1 MNHLRLPAVLFL
13 LSINASMVWGAET
26 KLTAKGVEFFESKI
40 RPVLVQHC
48 YKCHSADQKE
58 PKGGLL
64 LDSREG
70 LAKGGESGAVIVPGE
85 PKESLLLQ
93 ALKFETYEMPPGNQL
108 SDNVVADFEKWIE
121 MGAPDPRSKAD
132 QKKPSLVDA
141 RKFWSLQPLKKGT
154 PPVVKNEAWAKS
166 TIDRYVLAELEA
178 KQLQVV
184 PDADKYIWLRRATFD
199 LTGLPPTPEEIAAFT
214 HDASPD
220 AYAKVIDRLL
230 ASPQYGER
238 WGRHWLDAARYG
250 ESTGKERNVPFQYAW
265 RYRDYVIDSF
275 NADKPQDE
283 FIREQIAGD
292 LLPAK
297 TVAEKNEHLIATG
310 FLALGTKSLN
320 ERKPQQFLADVA
332 DEQIDVT
339 FRTVL
344 GMTLACAR
352 CHDHKFDPFN
362 QADYYTVAG
371 VFRSTQVLCGVEP
384 GNNMQGY
391 EGKFAYLASEKP
403 TSAQDKPSASD
414 LKKIQELRSELLE
427 IHDKLSKG
435 QSLLNGGDAGK
446 LGKKFDKKELQERVE
461 KLRASLAK
469 GRERAEEIVGQIKRL
484 ENKESTGNQPVIA
497 VHDAFV
503 PRNAHIQ
510 IRGEVDQLGAEVPRG
525 IPLVLAVGRP
535 QKFETDQSGRLQLA
549 MWLTSKDNAL
559 AARVMVNR
567 IWSHLFGR
575 GIVESVDNFGSLG
588 DEPTHPAL
596 LDYLAQRMIALN
608 FSQKKFIKEIMLSRT
623 YQLSSTHNEHNY
635 GIDPDNRFLWRM
647 PRRRLEAEAIRDG
660 MLAMSGRLELTPPH
674 GSPVSKLPASEIGRG
689 RAFFS
694 ATDDGTRRS
703 VYLPMVRGMVPETL
717 AVFDMADPSLPVA
730 QREVT
735 TVPTQ
740 ALFLMNNSFVLQTCQ
755 SIAQR
760 MLAEI
765 PSDDTIRV
773 EHLYLTCLNRLPT
786 SSERNHA
793 MQYLQQFEALVSNK
807 LSDAKARQE
816 AVWTSLAQTLVATGE
831 FRYVY

>member
-1 MNHLRLPAVLFL
+1 MVRTTLALTVVLCL
-13 LSINASMVWGAET
+13 INVGISTAAEA

-48 YKCHSADQKE
+48 YKCHAGSLKE
-58 PKGGLL
+58 PKGGLV

-85 PKESLLLQ
+85 PKESLLVQ

-108 SDNVVADFEKWIE
+108 PDNVIADFEKWIE
-121 MGAPDPRSKAD
+121 MGAPDPRSKSDA
-132 QKKPSLVDA
+132 KKPSLVDA
-141 RKFWSLQPLKKGT
+141 RKFWSFQPLKKT
-154 PPVVKNEAWAKS
+154 APPSIQNEAWPRT
-166 TIDRYVLAELEA
+166 TIDRYLLAEMET

-184 PDADKYIWLRRATFD
+184 PDADKYTLIRRASYD
-199 LTGLPPTPEEIAAFT
+199 LTGLPPTPEQIQAFLN
-214 HDASPD
+214 DPSPN
-220 AYAKVIDRLL
+220 AFEKVIDRLL

-238 WGRHWLDAARYG
+238 WGRHWLDVARYG

-265 RYRDYVIDSF
+265 RYRDYVIASF

-297 TVAEKNEHLIATG
+297 TAAERNEHLVATG

-320 ERKPQQFLADVA
+320 ERKPEQFRADVA

-339 FRTVL
+339 FRAVL

-371 VFRSTQVLCGVEP
+371 VFRSTEVFCGVSP
-384 GNNMQGY
+384 GNNMRGY
-391 EGKFAYLASEKP
+391 EGKFAYLAPEK
-403 TSAQDKPSASD
+403 TTANQKPSAED

-427 IHDKLSKG
+427 LHDKLAKG
-435 QSLLNGGDAGK
+435 QALLSGGLEMK
-446 LGKKFDKKELQERVE
+446 NGKKPDKKDLSERAE
-461 KLRASLAK
+461 KLRTQLSK

-484 ENKESTGNQPVIA
+484 ENKEPEGNQPVIA
-497 VHDAFV
+497 VRDAFV
-503 PRNAHIQ
+503 PRNAHIH
-510 IRGEVDQLGAEVPRG
+510 IRGEVDQIGAEVPRG

-575 GIVESVDNFGSLG
+575 GIVESIDNFGSLG

-596 LDYLAQRMIALN
+596 LDHLASRMIALDW
-608 FSQKKFIKEIMLSRT
+608 SQKKFIKEIMLSRA
-623 YQLSSTHNEHNY
+623 YQLSSVHNEHNF
-635 GIDPDNRFLWRM
+635 GIDPDNRYVWRM

-660 MLAMSGRLELTPPH
+660 MLAMSGKLQLDPPH
-674 GSPVSKLPASEIGRG
+674 GSQVSKLPASEIGRG
-689 RAFFS
+689 RSFFLFN
-694 ATDDGTRRS
+694 DNGTLRS
-703 VYLPMVRGMVPETL
+703 VYLPMVRSMVPDTL

-740 ALFLMNNSFVLQTCQ
+740 ALYMMNNEFVLRC
-755 SIAQR
+755 SEAIAQR
-760 MLAEI
+760 LLAEV
-765 PSDDTIRV
+765 PSDDNYRV
-773 EHLYLTCLNRLPT
+773 EHLYLTCLNRPPT
-786 SSERNHA
+786 ASERNHTQ
-793 MQYLQQFEALVSNK
+793 QYLQQFEGAVGFK
-807 LSDAKARQE
+807 ISDEKARRE
-816 AVWTSLAQTLVATGE
+816 AIWTSLAQTLLATGE
-831 FRYVY
+831 FRYIY